1 MLSWVLGI
9 SQGIKQTK
17 KKKAP
22 ALWNLHSSVCG
33 SGDGRDDQV
42 THKYRRAAV
51 VQQCA
56 VGERLPVCIEL
67 WGKPCST
74 RWHFHK
80 GVKEERD
87 GSMSDKC
94 VPGREEQGTKTLRR
108 IGNWL
113 CSRPSNKANGAGVEW
128 AREGW
133 GSWNPWERKD
143 PDHGKSCWLVSGF

>member
-1 MLSWVLGI
+1 MSIYYISGVVLG
-9 SQGIKQTK
+9 SGDKSGDKADQ

-67 WGKPCST
+67 
-74 RWHFHK
+74 
-80 GVKEERD
+80 
-87 GSMSDKC
+87 
-94 VPGREEQGTKTLRR
+94 
-108 IGNWL
+108 
-113 CSRPSNKANGAGVEW
+113 
-128 AREGW
+128 
-133 GSWNPWERKD
+133 
-143 PDHGKSCWLVSGF
+143 